1 MQLTFTSRIPE
12 ITHFAMPNLVE
23 YAPMYDF
30 EATDDFLQ
38 SLSGV
43 MPSLLPSLFEGDD
56 HSFGTYGP
64 ESQELDHLNIGF
76 KNPKFESE
84 YISPKS
90 DNWEQTTN
98 QQQQQPQYQA
108 QLHNLYGQPPIF
120 TETPQ
125 PLFSQM
131 LKQEQPYDTG
141 YIQDNRKS
149 SAMSITNS
157 TSRSST
163 SNGLSPDGHASIS
176 STHTSPEYIGTKQD
190 DPVTKKVV
198 TKHEAASKVSKPL
211 KKDKCSHNMIEKK
224 YRTNINSKILALR
237 DAVPS
242 LRIATGDTKDI
253 SIADL
258 EGLTPASKL
267 NKASVLTKATEYIK
281 HLEKKNE
288 ILRVQNAELQRIINE
303 VSPRRSESNNH
314 PPVSGTGNF
323 GFMPLGNEQS
333 YNTTVNNASNFD
345 STPSSFGNNYNFRSQ
360 QHQQTPNLS
369 TGQKVLL
376 GGLATV
382 MGTSMFSNGVESSDF
397 SGLSALPFL
406 PYSLRNPS
414 MLTLQLFNFLRS
426 LVLLAAIAYIAY
438 PVLFTSNTTIED
450 VKTKDLTSLLKLY
463 KNYFFISFG
472 FQLPTILKEDKK
484 NAILARLNGG
494 ADQPLTFIGLVND
507 YVYITSCEI
516 TFESCFLN
524 LVIGKLLTTKYP
536 LLTSIIDYNM
546 SLKASIIRN
555 INYKGDDVYLSKL
568 NQLIH
573 EFDGVAILGSASLFT
588 RLTNLA
594 DHSRSINDG
603 VYDELNRLKYVE
615 LFQENH
621 SNYYGVIFSWRILEL
636 CYDLNLKYLSNL
648 ADKKLDAES
657 RAKLIVTIQE
667 DVAKMSNLVEP
678 KSGCASASKKLVDY
692 MSTFK
697 AVINPEKHGLELKHY
712 IQSNVEGYLANFKTL
727 KEGQVLTDS
736 VTLTSSESEG
746 ESYEPSDANERTH
759 TDAAAESKSL
769 ITSLNLVTQDQFI
782 ILTSAMVLYYN
793 EKDHDQ
799 ATKLLSYFSFE
810 DDNTELSVLSFT
822 ILLKVIIAFSAA
834 KGEHNE
840 ILDRLIRIER
850 LWINDKL
857 NVNILDAK
865 TRQNI
870 SDMIIDKSLILNG
883 LDESEC
889 VEE

>member
-1 MQLTFTSRIPE
+1 
-12 ITHFAMPNLVE
+12 MPNLVD

-64 ESQELDHLNIGF
+64 DSQELDHLNIGF
-76 KNPKFESE
+76 KNPKFDSE

-90 DNWEQTTN
+90 NDWEQTPDHHH
-98 QQQQQPQYQA
+98 QQPQQQT
-108 QLHNLYGQPPIF
+108 QLHNLYGQPPMF

-149 SAMSITNS
+149 SAMSVTNS
-157 TSRSST
+157 TLRSST
-163 SNGLSPDGHASIS
+163 SNGLSPDGNASIS
-176 STHTSPEYIGTKQD
+176 STHTSPEYISAKQD
-190 DPVTKKVV
+190 ESVTKKVV
-198 TKHEAASKVSKPL
+198 TKNEAASKISKPL

-303 VSPRRSESNNH
+303 VSPRRSESNNQ
-314 PPVSGTGNF
+314 PPVPGTGNF
-323 GFMPLGNEQS
+323 GFMPPVNEQS
-333 YNTTVNNASNFD
+333 YNTTVNNPSNFD

-360 QHQQTPNLS
+360 LQQQTPNNLS

-382 MGTSMFSNGVESSDF
+382 MGTSMYSNGVENSDF

-406 PYSLRNPS
+406 PYSLSNPS
-414 MLTLQLFNFLRS
+414 TLTLQLLNFLRS
-426 LVLLAAIAYIAY
+426 LILLAAIAYVAY
-438 PVLFTSNTTIED
+438 PVLFMGNATMKDE
-450 VKTKDLTSLLKLY
+450 KTKDSTSLLKLY

-472 FQLPTILKEDKK
+472 FQLPTILKDDKK

-494 ADQPLTFIGLVND
+494 ADHPLSLFNLIND

-536 LLTSIIDYNM
+536 VFTSIIDYNM

-555 INYKGDDVYLSKL
+555 IDYKGDDIYLLKL

-573 EFDGVAILGSASLFT
+573 GFDGVAIFGSANLFT
-588 RLTNLA
+588 RLINLA
-594 DHSRSINDG
+594 HHNRSINDG
-603 VYDELNRLKYVE
+603 IYDELNRLKFVE

-621 SNYYGVIFSWRILEL
+621 NNYYGVIFSWRVLEL
-636 CYDLNLKYLSNL
+636 SYDLNLKFLSNL

-657 RAKLIVTIQE
+657 RAARTAAIQE
-667 DVAKMSNLVEP
+667 DVAKMSNLLKP
-678 KSGCASASKKLVDY
+678 RSGCATVSKKLVDY
-692 MSTFK
+692 MTTFK
-697 AVINPEKHGLELKHY
+697 AVINPEKHGLELKQY

-727 KEGQVLTDS
+727 KDGQALTDL
-736 VTLTSSESEG
+736 VTLTSTESEG
-746 ESYEPSDANERTH
+746 EDYESSDANTGTRT
-759 TDAAAESKSL
+759 DDSAQSKSL

-782 ILTSAMVLYYN
+782 ILTSAMVLYYSKK
-793 EKDHDQ
+793 EPDQ
-799 ATKLLSYFSFE
+799 AKKLLAYFSFE

-822 ILLKVIIAFSAA
+822 ILLEVIIALSAA
-834 KGEHNE
+834 KDEHNK

-857 NVNILDAK
+857 HVNILDAK

-870 SDMIIDKSLILNG
+870 SDMIIDKSLVLNG
-883 LDESEC
+883 LDESES